1 MPTFYHDGAELYY
14 ELSGTG
20 APLVLIC
27 GFSGHS
33 NDVSMM
39 TVRRMLSES
48 YRVLCVDNRGAG
60 QTRIN
65 ESTPVSLE
73 IMVEDIAAVMTHV
86 GMEWAHLLGV
96 SMGGAI
102 AQEFSLRYPE
112 RTLSQIIAVSLAYNP
127 PNSRATFLLE
137 TIRLMRDMQLPQ
149 TLLTRMTAVLLLGEK
164 EFENEALMQAWLS
177 APPDPL
183 QQTRLGYEK
192 QGKALENLDLR
203 ERLRTATV
211 PTLVM
216 SSYEDPLV
224 PQHYQDEIAA
234 LIPGAQIKKYP
245 GGHLFMALPMYGA
258 QFLEDVKAFHAQ
270 VNAKQV
276 KELSPGTNI

>member
-1 MPTFYHDGAELYY
+1 MPTFYHDGAELHY
-14 ELSGTG
+14 ELSGSG

-33 NDVSMM
+33 NDVSMT

-65 ESTPVSLE
+65 ENTPVSLE
-73 IMVEDIAAVMTHV
+73 IMVNDIGAVMTHV
-86 GMEWAHLLGV
+86 GMEWAHLIGV

-112 RTLSQIIAVSLAYNP
+112 RVLSQIIAVSLAHNP
-127 PNSRATFLLE
+127 PRSRATFLLE
-137 TIRLMRDMQLPQ
+137 TIRIMRDMGLPQ

-164 EFENEALMQAWLS
+164 EFENEALMQAWLNG
-177 APPDPL
+177 PPDPL
-183 QQTRLGYEK
+183 QQSRLGYEK
-192 QGKALENLDLR
+192 QGMALNGIDLR
-203 ERLRTATV
+203 ERLKETVV

-224 PQHYQDEIAA
+224 APHYQDEIAA

-258 QFLEDVKAFHAQ
+258 QFLADVKAFHQQ
-270 VNAKQV
+270 VSAKQV
-276 KELSPGTNI
+276 KELSPGTNV